1 MFPGS
6 RAGTHVGFK
15 LSRSTHLHEDTNGK
29 LNIPNV
35 RFVIYVQLIS
45 LTVIHPQERSSW
57 ISSSLK
63 WRNNSPIVNCWRS
76 WVPNLK
82 LPVAHF
88 LKFTIRRAS
97 VNRKVSPNER
107 NPIRY
112 PSGFKSLIYV
122 NVQILELISHEQ
134 SLMDNLSSPANWQ
147 SGVCSQLSQ
156 LKTGEWYGANPK
168 TQASAGRVVCD
179 HLTKYY
185 QLTKHDIVPRWT
197 CWRNL
202 QLDRNH
208 RPKKNVVSNLAE
220 QILLVVYCILST
232 LMSYQLNYKVNMCK
246 GYVFITLTIPDPH
259 YNHI

>member
-97 VNRKVSPNER
+97 VNRKVSPNEK

-122 NVQILELISHEQ
+122 NVQILELIKSWAKFDGQPFFAGKLAEWSLQ
-134 SLMDNLSSPANWQ
+134 S
-147 SGVCSQLSQ
+147 V
-156 LKTGEWYGANPK
+156 E
-168 TQASAGRVVCD
+168 SAKNRRVVWCKPQN
-179 HLTKYY
+179 TSICR
-185 QLTKHDIVPRWT
+185 QSSV
-197 CWRNL
+197 
-202 QLDRNH
+202 
-208 RPKKNVVSNLAE
+208 RPSHKV
-220 QILLVVYCILST
+220 LST
-232 LMSYQLNYKVNMCK
+232 NKTWHRSTMNLLKESA
-246 GYVFITLTIPDPH
+246 TR
-259 YNHI
+259 